1 MGGATDVKL
10 EGKPLC
16 LFMNQ
21 LIADVT
27 QQGFDPISFLLGM
40 KFLNLGLRAKDR
52 DINRRLKVFKD
63 WGL

>member
-1 MGGATDVKL
+1 MFSNVVLECFLGGVTDVKL

-27 QQGFDPISFLLGM
+27 QQGFDPLAFLLGV
-40 KFLNLGLRAKDR
+40 KFLKLGLRAKDR
-52 DINRRLKVFKD
+52 
-63 WGL
+63 

>member
-1 MGGATDVKL
+1 MGGVTDVKL

-27 QQGFDPISFLLGM
+27 QQGFDPLAFLLGV
-40 KFLNLGLRAKDR
+40 KFLKLGLRAKDR
-52 DINRRLKVFKD
+52 
-63 WGL
+63 